1 MNSRLVVGII
11 AQQSYT
17 IGLFE
22 IFFLV
27 QPDRR
32 ERVAW
37 IKPYRS
43 PFSEWVRPQAIMEED
58 PVLPT
63 MIRESVDLLCADFL
77 RMDRAGRISST
88 VLTPATLL
96 RIPYVVSFWEQ
107 TDLFPVF
114 TLYPDHRLPWSY
126 TTRAPISVPR
136 AQPRDLVFRPRPL
149 AAAPAT
155 AGAVAAPTRTA
166 VVGELEE
173 DAICP
178 ISMEPLVAAEAV
190 WTPCGHAFS
199 CLLAH
204 ALERDARC
212 PLCRAP
218 CEFSECAH
226 PE

>member
-32 ERVAW
+32 ERIAW

-43 PFSEWVRPQAIMEED
+43 PFSEWVRPQAVMEED
-58 PVLPT
+58 PELPT
-63 MIRESVDLLCADFL
+63 MIRESVDLLTADFL
-77 RMDRAGRISST
+77 RTDRAGRVHSLI
-88 VLTPATLL
+88 PAVLL

-114 TLYPDHRLPWSY
+114 SLYPDYGLPWAYSV
-126 TTRAPISVPR
+126 RAPIRVPQLLR
-136 AQPRDLVFRPRPL
+136 QRPRDLVFRP
-149 AAAPAT
+149 AAAMPRLPFVPAT
-155 AGAVAAPTRTA
+155 APIRTA
-166 VVGELEE
+166 VVGVLEE

-178 ISMEPLVAAEAV
+178 ISMEPLTAAEAV

-204 ALERDARC
+204 ALERDPRC

-218 CEFSECAH
+218 CEYTDCAH

>member
-1 MNSRLVVGII
+1 MNSRLIVGII

-32 ERVAW
+32 ERIAW
-37 IKPYRS
+37 IKPHRS
-43 PFSEWVRPQAIMEED
+43 PFSEWVRPQAVMEED
-58 PVLPT
+58 PELPT

-77 RMDRAGRISST
+77 RMDRAGRVSST
-88 VLTPATLL
+88 ALTPATLL
-96 RIPYVVSFWEQ
+96 RIPYLVSFWEQ

-126 TTRAPISVPR
+126 TTRAPISVPHVRPR
-136 AQPRDLVFRPRPL
+136 ALVMRPRP
-149 AAAPAT
+149 AAAAAT
-155 AGAVAAPTRTA
+155 AATTRRTTVAAVAGT
-166 VVGELEE
+166 LEE

-178 ISMEPLVAAEAV
+178 ISMEPLTAAEAV

-218 CEFSECAH
+218 CEFSDCAH

>member
-32 ERVAW
+32 ERIVW

-43 PFSEWVRPQAIMEED
+43 PFSEWVRPQAVMEED
-58 PVLPT
+58 SELPT
-63 MIRESVDLLCADFL
+63 MISESVDLLTADFL
-77 RMDRAGRISST
+77 RMDRAGRVHS
-88 VLTPATLL
+88 LMPAVLL

-114 TLYPDHRLPWSY
+114 SLYPDYELPWSY
-126 TTRAPISVPR
+126 TTRAPISVPY

-149 AAAPAT
+149 VAAPA
-155 AGAVAAPTRTA
+155 AAAPTRTA

-178 ISMEPLVAAEAV
+178 ISMEPLTAADAV

-204 ALERDARC
+204 ALERDPRC

-218 CEFSECAH
+218 CEYTDCAH